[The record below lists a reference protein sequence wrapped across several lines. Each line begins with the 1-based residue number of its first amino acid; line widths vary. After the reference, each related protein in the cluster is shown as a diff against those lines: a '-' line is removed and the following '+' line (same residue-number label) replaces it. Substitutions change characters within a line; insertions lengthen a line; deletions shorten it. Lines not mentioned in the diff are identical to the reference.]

1 VLKLNI
7 IEIDNYDYKL
17 RDKSN
22 KEYTIN
28 IEFIDLD
35 TKPVIGDYLY
45 LPNKIV
51 KEKNI
56 YTFGPIGNKYSRKEN
71 IEGEVIKVVTGIKEY
86 YLQRCYG

>member
-1 VLKLNI
+1 MLKLQI
-7 IEIDNYDYKL
+7 IEINNYDYKL
-17 RDKSN
+17 RDNNN

-56 YTFGPIGNKYSRKEN
+56 YTFGSIGNKYSRQEN
-71 IEGEVIKVVTGIKEY
+71 IEEEVIKVVTGSKKY